1 MKNNNVILKI
11 NLNDVTSAYDV
22 YKMFALNK
30 FRTFLSQIEQ
40 EIIAT
45 KAVEEFVKEYKTFIV
60 IDECESCNL
69 NKESSSKKKPNFFK
83 RFWNKLFKKS
93 SK

>member
-40 EIIAT
+40 EIVAT

-60 IDECESCNL
+60 IDACESCDL
-69 NKESSSKKKPNFFK
+69 KKEPVSKKKPNFFK